1 MIKNI
6 KLITIAISSGL
17 AKAKNLAAAIEGQT
31 PAYYAYKLTDTSF

>member
-17 AKAKNLAAAIEGQT
+17 AKAKNLSLADSLPKA
-31 PAYYAYKLTDTSF
+31 